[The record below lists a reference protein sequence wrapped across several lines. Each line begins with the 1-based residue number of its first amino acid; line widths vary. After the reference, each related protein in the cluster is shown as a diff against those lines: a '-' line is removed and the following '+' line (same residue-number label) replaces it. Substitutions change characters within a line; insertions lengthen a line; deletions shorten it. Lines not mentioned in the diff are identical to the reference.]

1 MMSADYLCVCVFIC
15 ICQYIIKMNY
25 SFVNINVIKYNE
37 KFLFSSQTLAE
48 KKGGGGGSSLRFE
61 MYYYNSALYKKYIS
75 YAFEK
80 INK

>member
-15 ICQYIIKMNY
+15 ICQYIIKVNY

-48 KKGGGGGSSLRFE
+48 KKGRDGSSLRFE

-75 YAFEK
+75 YAFE
-80 INK
+80 

>member
-1 MMSADYLCVCVFIC
+1 
-15 ICQYIIKMNY
+15 MNY

-48 KKGGGGGSSLRFE
+48 KKKKGGIALPCTLKCIIIISLCIK
-61 MYYYNSALYKKYIS
+61 KKYIS